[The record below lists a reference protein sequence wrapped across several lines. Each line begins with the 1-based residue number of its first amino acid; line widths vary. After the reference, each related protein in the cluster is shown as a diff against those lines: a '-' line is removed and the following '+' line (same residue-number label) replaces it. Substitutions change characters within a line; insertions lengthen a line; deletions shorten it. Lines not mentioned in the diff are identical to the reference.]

1 MAGANRKNFDK
12 IIKGLGKSWVIEKTE
27 YKIHPS
33 IAWNHPLHET
43 TKQLVKNNSIT
54 PESID
59 KIILSGMGMHLIGDK
74 NPKSAVDAQFSLPY
88 TVVTTI
94 MSEPLLPELYSQE
107 KLSDPTIRELL
118 SRVEMYPD
126 KEADADFFNHQ
137 KMRFSIEII
146 LKNSKIIKSDVEWPK
161 DQPVMD
167 KLKLEKKFRS
177 LAGTF
182 FEDDRVEQ
190 LLNKIYNLEKV
201 KDINELIALLY

>member
-1 MAGANRKNFDK
+1 
-12 IIKGLGKSWVIEKTE
+12 
-27 YKIHPS
+27 
-33 IAWNHPLHET
+33 
-43 TKQLVKNNSIT
+43 
-54 PESID
+54 
-59 KIILSGMGMHLIGDK
+59 MGMHLIGDK

-118 SRVEMYPD
+118 SRVEMHPD

-146 LKNSKIIKSDVEWPK
+146 LKNSKVIKSDVEWPK

-182 FEDDRVEQ
+182 FKDDRIEQ